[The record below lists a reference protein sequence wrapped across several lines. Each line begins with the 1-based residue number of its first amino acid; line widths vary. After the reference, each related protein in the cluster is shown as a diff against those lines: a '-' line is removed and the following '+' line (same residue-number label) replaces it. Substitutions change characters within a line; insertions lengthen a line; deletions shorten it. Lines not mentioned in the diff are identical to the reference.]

1 MNLRLSHSLT
11 IPQLLSGQAEIWTQL
26 QGTQNPMCFPVK
38 QRCPVCHLGRPRVSE
53 SKRRLYFPI
62 ICNQSCSA
70 FLSSVISKI
79 MDLLAQEIFFENHCI
94 TLCYLP
100 KSDNEEQWAKMAL
113 IMWAILTSKFDTM
126 KNMSMLRVMKF
137 TLIVV
142 KYRWKKS
149 VSHSCPAQKKKNLIF
164 LLLLSLIFVW
174 TDCFQTKFPLYFLRG
189 RKALL
194 CHHPS

>member
-1 MNLRLSHSLT
+1 MYRQGGKVQRDMLTYSGCKVGSELRFN
-11 IPQLLSGQAEIWTQL
+11 PSG
-26 QGTQNPMCFPVK
+26 FPT
-38 QRCPVCHLGRPRVSE
+38 RPCV
-53 SKRRLYFPI
+53 F
-62 ICNQSCSA
+62 A